1 MRFIVQAFPGWDVMP
16 LTQGST
22 TNLRQFFS
30 GCQQIRVRASGPSAG
45 GHDFDLL
52 NQPLPRVLIDKNAAG
67 Y

>member
-16 LTQGST
+16 LTQGYWA
-22 TNLRQFFS
+22 NLRQFFS
-30 GCQQIRVRASGPSAG
+30 GCQQIRFPASGLSAG

-52 NQPLPRVLIDKNAAG
+52 NQPLQRVLFDKDAAG